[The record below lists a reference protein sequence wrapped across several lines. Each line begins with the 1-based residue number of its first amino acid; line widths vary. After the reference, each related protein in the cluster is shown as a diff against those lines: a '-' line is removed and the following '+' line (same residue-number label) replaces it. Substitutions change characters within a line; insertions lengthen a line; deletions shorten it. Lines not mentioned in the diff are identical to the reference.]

1 MNILDFMESDSRF
14 DDYYVYETVWGKK
27 TLINVVVE
35 NENDDELPEFDGF
48 NVGKLIRP
56 LKQKL
61 VFVENNRAL
70 IEKTIMDAISNE
82 ENEFLE
88 DIDGISGEELK
99 TLYIDEML
107 YSYFDDTGNCELGLY
122 LVSDTDCLDGGTLIL
137 NVKNDNTV
145 ELEDFM

>member
-1 MNILDFMESDSRF
+1 MNILDFVESDSRF
-14 DDYYVYETVWGKK
+14 DDYYVYETVWGKE

-35 NENDDELPEFDGF
+35 NENDDEPPELDGF

-61 VFVENNRAL
+61 DFVENNRAL
-70 IEKTIMDAISNE
+70 IEKTIMDTIRDE
-82 ENEFLE
+82 EFE
-88 DIDGISGEELK
+88 DLDDLTDEDLK

-107 YSYFDDTGNCELGLY
+107 YSYFKDTGNCELGLY
-122 LVSDTDCLDGGTLIL
+122 LISETDCLDGGTLIL
-137 NVKNDNTV
+137 NVNNDNTV

>member
-1 MNILDFMESDSRF
+1 MNILDFVESDSRF
-14 DDYYVYETVWGKK
+14 DDYYVYETVWGKE

-35 NENDDELPEFDGF
+35 NENDDEPPELDGF

-61 VFVENNRAL
+61 DFVENNRAL
-70 IEKTIMDAISNE
+70 IEKTIMDTIRDE
-82 ENEFLE
+82 EFKDLDDLTDE
-88 DIDGISGEELK
+88 DLK

-107 YSYFDDTGNCELGLY
+107 YSYFKDTGNCELGLY
-122 LVSDTDCLDGGTLIL
+122 LISETDCLDGGTLIL
-137 NVKNDNTV
+137 NVNNDNTV

>member
-14 DDYYVYETVWGKK
+14 DDYYVYETVWGEE
-27 TLINVVVE
+27 TLINVIVE
-35 NENDDELPEFDGF
+35 NENDGEKPELEGY

-61 VFVENNRAL
+61 NFVENNRAL
-70 IEKTIMDAISNE
+70 IEKTIMDTIRDE
-82 ENEFLE
+82 EFE
-88 DIDGISGEELK
+88 DLDDLTDEDLK

-107 YSYFDDTGNCELGLY
+107 YSYFKDTGNCELGLY
-122 LVSDTDCLDGGTLIL
+122 LISETDCLDGGTLIL
-137 NVKNDNTV
+137 NVNNDNTV

>member
-1 MNILDFMESDSRF
+1 MNILDFVESDSRF
-14 DDYYVYETVWGKK
+14 DDYYVYETVWGKE

-35 NENDDELPEFDGF
+35 NENDDEPPELDGF

-61 VFVENNRAL
+61 NFVENNRAL
-70 IEKTIMDAISNE
+70 IEKTIMDTIRDE
-82 ENEFLE
+82 EFE
-88 DIDGISGEELK
+88 DLDDLTDEDLK

-107 YSYFDDTGNCELGLY
+107 YSYFKDTGNCELGLY
-122 LVSDTDCLDGGTLIL
+122 LISETDCLDGGTLIL
-137 NVKNDNTV
+137 NVNNDNTV